1 MVFSNNSLI
10 KSRDLKIR
18 KPLYSSQST
27 SMPFTAVEPPVVR
40 RSGNYDPTL
49 WSYDHVQS
57 LSSKY
62 VVCV

>member
-1 MVFSNNSLI
+1 MVFSKNSLI
-10 KSRDLKIR
+10 KSSDLRIG

-27 SMPFTAVEPPVVR
+27 SMPVTTVEQPVVR

-62 VVCV
+62 TV